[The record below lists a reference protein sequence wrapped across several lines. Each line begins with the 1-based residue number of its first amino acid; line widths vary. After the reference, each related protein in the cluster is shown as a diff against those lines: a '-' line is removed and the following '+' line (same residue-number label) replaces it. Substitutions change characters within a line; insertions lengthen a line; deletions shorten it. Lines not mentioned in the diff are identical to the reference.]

1 MPLVA
6 RWRKSPV
13 ALLALAASV
22 IAPSWAAAQSYP
34 SRPVTVVVPY
44 APGGNSDSTT
54 RIVAQRFGEKLGQA
68 FVVENRPGAA
78 GALAAEFVARSAP
91 DGYTLF
97 MSALSQTVLVP
108 VVSKTRY
115 DPVKDFAPISLIGTN
130 PFVLAVT
137 NDLPVRT
144 VADFVTYVRARPQ
157 QLAYASGGIGT
168 QNHLAMALFLKQAG
182 IDMIHVPYKGNAPS
196 MTDLIAGHVAAM
208 LSNPS
213 DCIPQAAA
221 GQIRLIAITG
231 PRRSSQIRDVPTIA
245 ESGYPSYKVVAW
257 QGLMAPAGTPKD
269 VVKLIARQASE
280 AARDPAFAERLTKI
294 GVDPVGSSPEEFA
307 ATIAADIPIWTEAV
321 AIAGVKDQ

>member
-1 MPLVA
+1 MPLVS
-6 RWRKSPV
+6 RWRKSTV
-13 ALLALAASV
+13 ALLILAASTIV
-22 IAPSWAAAQSYP
+22 SSQAAAQSYP

-54 RIVAQRFGEKLGQA
+54 RIVAQRLSEKLGQP

-115 DPVKDFAPISLIGTN
+115 DPVKDFTPVSLIGTN
-130 PFVLAVT
+130 PFVLAVAK
-137 NDLPVRT
+137 DLPVKT
-144 VADFVTYVRARPQ
+144 VAEFVAYVGARPG

-168 QNHLAMALFLKQAG
+168 QNHLAMALFLKLAG
-182 IDMIHVPYKGNAPS
+182 IEMIHVPYKGNAPS

-231 PRRSSQIRDVPTIA
+231 PQRSSQIPDVPTIG
-245 ESGYPSYKVVAW
+245 ESGYPTYKVVAW

-269 VVKLIARQASE
+269 VVKLIAGQASE
-280 AARDPAFAERLTKI
+280 AARDPTFAARLAKLGI
-294 GVDPVGSSPEEFA
+294 DPVGSSPEEFA
-307 ATIAADIPIWTEAV
+307 ATIAADIPTWTEAV